1 MPAPTQPM
9 IIEDLRFLHPP
20 WEWWR
25 SWPAWVAIACAAV
38 LIALAIRW
46 WLRAIARAR
55 ARAARLAPCRAAL
68 RALRSLL
75 ARWDEMRPD
84 QFAIELSAILRAYL
98 EAMGAGP
105 CSKLTA
111 AEFAAVLPGFSLM
124 EEGDRSWFTAMAAR
138 CEPTKWAGRPMTR
151 DEAKRLVVEGSAVVR
166 EITDRREAR
175 IEEARG

>member
-1 MPAPTQPM
+1 MPAPPQPQ
-9 IIEDLRFLHPP
+9 IIEDLRFIHPP

-25 SWPAWVAIACAAV
+25 SWPVWVAIACAAAALV
-38 LIALAIRW
+38 LVVRW

-55 ARAARLAPCRAAL
+55 ARAARLAPCRSAL

-84 QFAIELSAILRAYL
+84 QFAIELSAILRVYL

-111 AEFAAVLPGFSLM
+111 AEFAATLPGFSLL
-124 EEGDRSWFTAMAAR
+124 EEADRAWLSAMAAR
-138 CEPTKWAGRPMTR
+138 CEPTKWAGKPMSR
-151 DEAKRLVVEGSAVVR
+151 AEAERLVVEGSATVR
-166 EITDRREAR
+166 GITDRREAR
-175 IEEARG
+175 LPEGHG